1 VEVFPT
7 ANLKAYGSWLIDD
20 IDFNQLGT
28 GWWGNLFGWQAG
40 TIWTNVAGVHD
51 VDAILEYTRLEPYV
65 YSNRVAGNAYTHSNV
80 SLGHH
85 LPPNADEWAL
95 ELRLRPSSQVRLGL
109 GYQRQ
114 RHGMNV
120 VEGDSVI
127 RNVGGSVFQ
136 GHRPE
141 DSPTAVFL
149 DGIRETGDIF
159 RARVDYEPI
168 TNIFLLGA
176 VAVKYTNLAGT
187 RSRDLL
193 ARLQLRLEY

>member
-1 VEVFPT
+1 MSPSVTIFHPMRMNGRWSSGC
-7 ANLKAYGSWLIDD
+7 ARRHRYGSD
-20 IDFNQLGT
+20 
-28 GWWGNLFGWQAG
+28 
-40 TIWTNVAGVHD
+40 
-51 VDAILEYTRLEPYV
+51 
-65 YSNRVAGNAYTHSNV
+65 S
-80 SLGHH
+80 
-85 LPPNADEWAL
+85 
-95 ELRLRPSSQVRLGL
+95 

-114 RHGMNV
+114 RHGMNI
-120 VEGDSVI
+120 VEGDSVV

-168 TNIFLLGA
+168 TNIFLVGA